1 MVFYFFKHLNSNF
14 LCNMV
19 LFSCQFLY
27 LLLYQY
33 ALDRLKMMCEETLA
47 YNLSVDTVCNVLILA
62 DLHNAQNLK
71 SIAIDF
77 TNRYVLFLFFS
88 THRKL

>member
-1 MVFYFFKHLNSNF
+1 
-14 LCNMV
+14 
-19 LFSCQFLY
+19 
-27 LLLYQY
+27 
-33 ALDRLKMMCEETLA
+33 MMCEETLA

-77 TNRYVLFLFFS
+77 TNRYALYL
-88 THRKL
+88 

>member
-1 MVFYFFKHLNSNF
+1 MIY
-14 LCNMV
+14 
-19 LFSCQFLY
+19 FSCFEEVY
-27 LLLYQY
+27 LKIRGCFCEPSFIRAGLNRIHSNISDNFFQY

-77 TNRYVLFLFFS
+77 TNR
-88 THRKL
+88 